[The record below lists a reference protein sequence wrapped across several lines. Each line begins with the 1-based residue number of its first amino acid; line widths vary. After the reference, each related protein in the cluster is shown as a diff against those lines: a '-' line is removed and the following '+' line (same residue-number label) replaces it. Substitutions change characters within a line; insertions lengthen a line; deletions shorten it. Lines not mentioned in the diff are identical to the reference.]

1 MLTAN
6 LVFLS
11 ADFAVPSFFSVHL
24 SNKSFLFVMRFFS
37 VLFLGVMVIS
47 CGSARVESLDTSLSG
62 KSTET
67 TYEYVNE
74 NGQIQRGGEKVEYS
88 DDGLTAVRTSYYTLD
103 SLPMVIAAKS
113 VSTYDRKGRLLKCE
127 GFDPDETDDIHP
139 KFSVDTYKYMRRR
152 VIRTEC
158 TKEYVDGAYET
169 VSGWKYKERY
179 KHGRITRTV
188 LYRMVNGRYRRISVS
203 KGAY

>member
-67 TYEYVNE
+67 TYEMVNE

-88 DDGLTAVRTSYYTLD
+88 DDGLTAVKTTYYTLD
-103 SLPMVIAAKS
+103 SLPTIIASRS
-113 VSTYDRKGRLLKCE
+113 VSTYDKKGRLIKRE
-127 GFDPDETDDIHP
+127 GFDPDETDEIHP
-139 KFSVDTYKYMRRR
+139 RFSVDTYKYMGSR
-152 VIRTEC
+152 VVRTEC
-158 TKEYVDGAYET
+158 TKVTTDPPRWAIPI
-169 VSGWKYKERY
+169 VSALS
-179 KHGRITRTV
+179 TRSP
-188 LYRMVNGRYRRISVS
+188 LEI
-203 KGAY
+203 AA